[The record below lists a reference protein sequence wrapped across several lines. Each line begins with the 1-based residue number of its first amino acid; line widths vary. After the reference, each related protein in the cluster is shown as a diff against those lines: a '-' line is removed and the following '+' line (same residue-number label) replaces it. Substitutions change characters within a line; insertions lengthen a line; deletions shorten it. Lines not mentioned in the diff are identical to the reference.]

1 MNRRLLAVAAAI
13 ALVALAGCSG
23 LMGSDA
29 PEGETNGTTE
39 AGTTE
44 AGLTLSG
51 IEYPDGA
58 STDGIDDAEAVVAA
72 HGATLNESDY
82 GIEIDQTT
90 VRGENSRN
98 VTYAVRSSLDDRRMV
113 RSIATG
119 DLDNQWY
126 QNATHQHTNLTANG
140 DTRLR
145 VQESSGTFEGTHRQE
160 TAGQLVNDLLS
171 TGNFTTEEVVER
183 DGETLVRYEMT
194 AYNDSN
200 QNFETENASGHAL
213 VSESGV
219 VHEVHVSAE
228 GTASDGTAVSFEAS
242 YRVTALGDVTVE
254 PPAWVEDARA
264 EN

>member
-1 MNRRLLAVAAAI
+1 MNRRLFAVAAVI

-44 AGLTLSG
+44 AELTLSDV
-51 IEYPDGA
+51 EYPDGA
-58 STDGIDDAEAVVAA
+58 SADGIEDVDAVVAA
-72 HGATLNESDY
+72 HGAVLNETDY
-82 GIEIDQTT
+82 AIEIDQASAQGD
-90 VRGENSRN
+90 RSQN
-98 VTYAVRSSLDDRRMV
+98 VTYALRSSLDDRRMV
-113 RSIATG
+113 GSIATEG
-119 DLDNQWY
+119 MVNEWY

-145 VQESSGTFEGTHRQE
+145 VQESSGSFEETHRQE

-171 TGNFTTEEVVER
+171 TGNFTADEVVER
-183 DGETLVRYEMT
+183 DGETLVRYELT

-200 QNFETENASGHAL
+200 ENFETEGASGYAL
-213 VSESGV
+213 VGESGV
-219 VHEVHVSAE
+219 VHEVQVAAE
-228 GTASDGTAVSFEAS
+228 GTTSDGTAVSFDAS

-254 PPAWVEDARA
+254 PPAWVEDARS